1 MDTHILGTQTVET
14 DPSTSEER
22 PGLSLPQD
30 LKTLLLLGIFILL
43 FLYALYFLGELVV
56 PIIFA
61 FMLSMALRPAM
72 DLLTRLNIPKF
83 AAALIIVLIGA
94 TCLFGTAYLL
104 SGPTSAWL
112 AKAPESLPT
121 LQTRLA
127 GLIEMTDKIQ
137 KAGKEVEKI
146 NTDSKTPEVAVK
158 GPPLSSFLFSGTR
171 AIITGLITT
180 AVLLFFLL
188 IPAICF

>member
-61 FMLSMALRPAM
+61 FMLSMALRP
-72 DLLTRLNIPKF
+72 
-83 AAALIIVLIGA
+83 
-94 TCLFGTAYLL
+94 
-104 SGPTSAWL
+104 
-112 AKAPESLPT
+112 
-121 LQTRLA
+121 
-127 GLIEMTDKIQ
+127 
-137 KAGKEVEKI
+137 
-146 NTDSKTPEVAVK
+146 
-158 GPPLSSFLFSGTR
+158 
-171 AIITGLITT
+171 
-180 AVLLFFLL
+180 
-188 IPAICF
+188 